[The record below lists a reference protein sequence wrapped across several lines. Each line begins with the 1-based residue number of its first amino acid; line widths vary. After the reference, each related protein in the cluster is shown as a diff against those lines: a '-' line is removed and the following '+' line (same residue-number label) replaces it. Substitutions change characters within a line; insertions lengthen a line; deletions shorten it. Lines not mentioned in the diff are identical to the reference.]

1 MARGVVVVARPRWI
15 DTPLALADLLQ
26 RLEEAVD
33 GGARVAVDTEF
44 HSEHR
49 YRPRL
54 MLIQLAWSP
63 EEAWLIDPLALPD
76 LSRLGTLLSR
86 AELIFHAP
94 GQDLPILARRCG
106 LSPSQLHDTQLM
118 AGFCGLGH
126 PVSLSDLCR
135 DVLGVDLNKGSTLS
149 DWKKRPLSE
158 EQRDYAA
165 DDVRFLHAL
174 AEALQARIPV
184 HHRDA
189 LLACTQERIEQALEP
204 TPVDQ
209 AWRRFGV
216 ARVLTPASLRVL
228 VALCSWREA
237 LGRELDQP
245 TRQILSDGLL
255 VDLARRRPTTLDALA
270 RNRRFS
276 KKLVRDRGA
285 LLLELIAAA
294 DEGPTPELPP
304 QDERTRARRAC
315 LDALVAV
322 RALET
327 GIANKLLLP
336 LEDRDAALASVFHLG
351 WRDKYLNPT
360 LTQFKAGE
368 FSIRLPE

>member
-1 MARGVVVVARPRWI
+1 M
-15 DTPLALADLLQ
+15 
-26 RLEEAVD
+26 EA
-33 GGARVAVDTEF
+33 GARVAVDTEF

-63 EEAWLIDPLALPD
+63 GEAWLIDPLALPD
-76 LSRLGTLLSR
+76 LSQLGAVLSR

-94 GQDLPILARRCG
+94 GQDLPILSRRCG
-106 LSPSQLHDTQLM
+106 LTPGQLHDTQVM

-135 DVLGVDLNKGSTLS
+135 DVLQVDLNKGSTLS
-149 DWKKRPLSE
+149 DWKKRPLSDA
-158 EQRDYAA
+158 QRDYAA
-165 DDVRFLHAL
+165 DDVRYLHAL
-174 AEALQARIPV
+174 ADALRARIPAP
-184 HHRDA
+184 HNA
-189 LLACTQERIEQALEP
+189 AMQACTQERTAQALEP
-204 TPVDQ
+204 APVDQ

-255 VDLARRRPTTLDALA
+255 VDLARRRPKTLEALA

-276 KKLVRDRGA
+276 KKLLRDRGT
-285 LLLELIAAA
+285 LLLELIAGA
-294 DEGPTPELPP
+294 DKHPTPDLPP
-304 QDERTRARRAC
+304 QDERARARRAC

-327 GIANKLLLP
+327 GIASRLLLP

-351 WRDKYLNPT
+351 WRDNYLNPT

-368 FSIRLPE
+368 YAIQLPR